1 MKKTNNSLTKIIS
14 VFLSFAIVF
23 SVAGAYAPRT
33 RAKSLDSLKSEYSE
47 IKNKV
52 SESEKKVSQL
62 EEQKAKQEEIVSA
75 LNEQLSQLNDEL
87 ANVTS
92 QKEVINGDISVT
104 ESKITSLNNEIN
116 SLDEQ
121 IALKDE
127 QIDETVELFCR
138 RMKANYVAGETSVL
152 EIFTSSSDL
161 ASFLNRLE
169 MFKRVTQKD
178 QGLVDELHEEI
189 ASIEKMQDELNKK
202 KSELQTQKS
211 ELVLKRND
219 LQQTQNVLNST
230 QQEIIEKSNEVNEKI
245 ASLNTQTS
253 KLNVSIEEYNA
264 EMAKIDNEIDAFIKA
279 EQARKNSS
287 GSSSGGSSSG
297 GSSSGSYSATI
308 IPSKVTG
315 GWAWPVPYSEAY
327 VISGYG
333 YRNDPKTGVFKFHGG
348 IDITMGSAYGK
359 NIIATRA
366 GTVIRALYTS
376 SGYGHYIMIDHG
388 DGFVSLYGHCSDL
401 LVSTGQ
407 KVSRG
412 QVIARIGATGYATGP
427 HCHFE
432 IRYNGERVNPLN
444 YVSR

>member
-1 MKKTNNSLTKIIS
+1 MKKTNNSFTKIIS
-14 VFLSFAIVF
+14 FILSFAIVF
-23 SVAGAYAPRT
+23 TVVGAYAPRT
-33 RAKSLDSLKSEYSE
+33 RAKTLNSLKSEYSE
-47 IKNKV
+47 IQNKV
-52 SESEKKVSQL
+52 SESEKKISQL

-75 LNEQLSQLNDEL
+75 LNEQISQLNDEL

-104 ESKITSLNNEIN
+104 EGKITNLNNEIQ

-127 QIDETVELFCR
+127 QIDQTIEIFCL
-138 RMKANYVAGETSVL
+138 RMKANYIAGETSVL

-169 MFKRVTQKD
+169 MFKRVTKND
-178 QGLVDELHEEI
+178 QGLVDELNEEI

-211 ELVLKRND
+211 ELVIKRDD
-219 LQQTQNVLNST
+219 LQHTQDVLNST
-230 QQEIIEKSNEVNEKI
+230 QQAIIEKSNEVNEKI
-245 ASLNTQTS
+245 ASLNTQTN
-253 KLNVSIEEYNA
+253 KLNVSIDEYNA
-264 EMAKIDNEIDAFIKA
+264 EMARIDNEIDEFIKA
-279 EQARKNSS
+279 EQKRKNSS
-287 GSSSGGSSSG
+287 GSSG
-297 GSSSGSYSATI
+297 GSSSGSSSTTI
-308 IPSKVTG
+308 IPSKTTG
-315 GWAWPVPYSEAY
+315 GWAWPVPYSAAY

-333 YRNDPKTGVFKFHGG
+333 YRSDPSTGALKFHGG
-348 IDITMGSAYGK
+348 IDITMGNAYGK

-376 SGYGHYIMIDHG
+376 SGYGHYVMIDHG
-388 DGFVSLYGHCSDL
+388 DGYVSLYGHCSDL
-401 LVSTGQ
+401 LVSEGQ
-407 KVSRG
+407 QVSRG
-412 QVIARIGATGYATGP
+412 QVIARIGSTGYSTGP

>member
-1 MKKTNNSLTKIIS
+1 MKKTNNILIKITSCVLSL
-14 VFLSFAIVF
+14 AIVF
-23 SVAGAYAPRT
+23 SAVGAFVPRT
-33 RAKSLDSLKSEYSE
+33 RAKSLNSLKSEYSE

-75 LNEQLSQLNDEL
+75 LNEQISQLNDEL

-104 ESKITSLNNEIN
+104 EGKITNLNNEIN

-127 QIDETVELFCR
+127 QIDETVELFCH

-169 MFKRVTQKD
+169 MFKRITKKD

-202 KSELQTQKS
+202 KTELQTQKS
-211 ELVLKRND
+211 ELVIKRDD
-219 LQQTQNVLNST
+219 LQHTQNILNST
-230 QQEIIEKSNEVNEKI
+230 QQEIIEKSNEVNDKL
-245 ASLNTQTS
+245 ASLNVQTRE
-253 KLNVSIEEYNA
+253 LNVSIEQYNA
-264 EMAKIDNEIDAFIKA
+264 EMARIDNEIDAFIRA
-279 EQARKNSS
+279 EQARKKSAGSS
-287 GSSSGGSSSG
+287 GSSG
-297 GSSSGSYSATI
+297 GSSSGSSTTTVV
-308 IPSKVTG
+308 PSKVSSG
-315 GWAWPVPYSEAY
+315 GWAWPVPYSGAY
-327 VISGYG
+327 ISSSYG
-333 YRNDPKTGVFKFHGG
+333 YRSDPATGALKFHGG
-348 IDITMGSAYGK
+348 IDIAMGGAYGK
-359 NIIATRA
+359 NIVATRA

-376 SGYGHYIMIDHG
+376 SGYGHYVMIDHG
-388 DGFVSLYGHCSDL
+388 DGFVTLYGHCSDL

-407 KVSRG
+407 QVSRG
-412 QVIARIGATGYATGP
+412 QVIARIGSTGYSTGP